1 MKVKPR
7 VVFDTNIYIS
17 SILFGG
23 NPRHCLEL
31 ARDKIIQLYSSRKIL
46 LELVEKLRDKF
57 HWQEDDIREAVT
69 GILVFTQLIKP
80 TRTVNII
87 KEDPEDNMILEC
99 AEAAKAD
106 CIVSG
111 DKKHLLSL
119 KNYKGISIISAKQ
132 FLDLFYKS

>member
-1 MKVKPR
+1 MKVKPK

-17 SILFGG
+17 AILFGG

-31 ARDKIIQLYSSRKIL
+31 ARDNAIQLYTSRKIL
-46 LELVEKLRDKF
+46 LELAEKLRDKF
-57 HWQEDDIREAVT
+57 FWQEDDIREVVE
-69 GILVFTQLIKP
+69 GILVFTELIKP
-80 TRTVNII
+80 TRTVAVI
-87 KEDPEDNMILEC
+87 KEDPDDNMILEC

-119 KNYKGISIISAKQ
+119 KQYKGILMLSAKES
-132 FLDLFYKS
+132 LNLFYKQ